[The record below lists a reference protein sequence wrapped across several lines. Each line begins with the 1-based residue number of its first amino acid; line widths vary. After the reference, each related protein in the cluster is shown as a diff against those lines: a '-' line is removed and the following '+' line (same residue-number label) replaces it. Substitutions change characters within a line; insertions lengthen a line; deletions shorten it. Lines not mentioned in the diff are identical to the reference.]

1 MRKEIARQRQIMGN
15 SALIQ
20 EKKNYTV
27 NLGEGGCC
35 KVDKEC
41 ASTQKDNIT
50 KKSDGMGDATRQGGD
65 PFTKNTSKNIAD
77 AQKDNIKGDNKP
89 VMEGEE
95 VLGWNP
101 DEEYLDTDTET
112 EIGDAD
118 PFVEE
123 CASMHNSEN
132 QNCPSV
138 GTSEVGD
145 GDPFDEEL
153 QVEGEEGEELID
165 DYESEE
171 MTDVDADFDGDE
183 EIDSDDVE
191 GDEEID
197 ADDVDFESD
206 LEDMTDEASEE
217 EEFDGDIETR
227 LSAIEGLLRQLADKM
242 GVSTFDDDDL
252 YDDENEE
259 LNDEDEF
266 ADEES
271 EDEEDIEVF
280 ESINFR
286 KAMLSE
292 NDYFGKHPA
301 YEKEPMILP
310 SNNHDEKEGYYDM
323 NDESVENED
332 EYGQEIGDSEPFEID
347 VESIE
352 NAIAE
357 SIQRIVKKK

>member
-1 MRKEIARQRQIMGN
+1 
-15 SALIQ
+15 
-20 EKKNYTV
+20 
-27 NLGEGGCC
+27 
-35 KVDKEC
+35 
-41 ASTQKDNIT
+41 
-50 KKSDGMGDATRQGGD
+50 
-65 PFTKNTSKNIAD
+65 
-77 AQKDNIKGDNKP
+77 
-89 VMEGEE
+89 
-95 VLGWNP
+95 
-101 DEEYLDTDTET
+101 
-112 EIGDAD
+112 
-118 PFVEE
+118 
-123 CASMHNSEN
+123 MHNSEN

-357 SIQRIVKKK
+357 SFQRILKKK